1 MAKNNVPAVAGAS
14 NGAYQVATQEDLASY
29 SFIDSGAMEL
39 IQENLGAEGLKAS
52 DFERMKFPSGGGL
65 AWQITDLSGKKKSV
79 DTIDGIILMY
89 KTQHVYWEK
98 EFNGA
103 GTPPDC
109 SSSDLITGHGN
120 PGGSCAICPL
130 SQWESGKNGGK
141 ACKKVGVLVM
151 MKPGEML
158 PVLIP
163 VPVKS
168 VDVVKKFLLKLTTQG
183 IKYFHSIVSIGLQ
196 SATNKGGI
204 EYSKIDPHFVA
215 GLPDEAKVQIDAYK
229 KMLFGTLSSVS
240 VSQEDL
246 SEDPT
251 DNREAA

>member
-1 MAKNNVPAVAGAS
+1 MAKSNVPAVAGAS
-14 NGAYQVATQEDLASY
+14 NGVHQVATQEDLSAY

-39 IQENLGAEGLKAS
+39 IQENLGAEGLSAS

-89 KTQHVYWEK
+89 KTQHVYWKDEYT
-98 EFNGA
+98 GA

-109 SSSDLITGHGN
+109 QSRDLITGYGD
-120 PGGSCAICPL
+120 PGGSCATCPL

-196 SATNKGGI
+196 QDKNKKGI
-204 EYSKIDPHFVA
+204 EYSKIDPQFVA
-215 GLPDEAKVQIDAYK
+215 VLPDEAKVQIDAYK
-229 KMLFGTLSSVS
+229 KMLFGALSSVS
-240 VSQEDL
+240 VNQEDL
-246 SEDPT
+246 SEET
-251 DNREAA
+251 SQQEAA